1 MKGIHGISVLDFED
15 CSEKDKAR
23 IIKQLDKNLSGSDM
37 LMEASDNGEK
47 MRIYGVIDEKTDEVK
62 DFVLYAPS
70 DYSLI
75 CLFGTLSMDAMA
87 KIASND

>member
-1 MKGIHGISVLDFED
+1 MIFMNIQDISPFIKCILQ
-15 CSEKDKAR
+15 K
-23 IIKQLDKNLSGSDM
+23 IIKVKCL
-37 LMEASDNGEK
+37 NGEK
-47 MRIYGVIDEKTDEVK
+47 MRIYGVMDEKTNEVK

-70 DYSLI
+70 DCSLI